1 MFTAFSNQGTIR
13 FSGNEQG
20 YKNVVPAGEWN
31 TLTAVLDYSKGTVN
45 VNQITINGN
54 KMDVDK
60 NRLTSIDNID
70 DLLHDSALGFY
81 FSGENEYTY
90 VDYIRAYKVEKYDNF
105 IKADGTP
112 ATTFT
117 DAVKLNIASYDVAVG
132 ECMVI
137 AYYDSENRLVGTD
150 VTDILSEDLSEGAI
164 TRTLN
169 KPSDAVKLKVFVF
182 ESVETLEP
190 SDISP
195 ILL

>member
-1 MFTAFSNQGTIR
+1 
-13 FSGNEQG
+13 
-20 YKNVVPAGEWN
+20 
-31 TLTAVLDYSKGTVN
+31 
-45 VNQITINGN
+45 
-54 KMDVDK
+54 
-60 NRLTSIDNID
+60 
-70 DLLHDSALGFY
+70 
-81 FSGENEYTY
+81 
-90 VDYIRAYKVEKYDNF
+90 
-105 IKADGTP
+105 
-112 ATTFT
+112 
-117 DAVKLNIASYDVAVG
+117 
-132 ECMVI
+132 MVI